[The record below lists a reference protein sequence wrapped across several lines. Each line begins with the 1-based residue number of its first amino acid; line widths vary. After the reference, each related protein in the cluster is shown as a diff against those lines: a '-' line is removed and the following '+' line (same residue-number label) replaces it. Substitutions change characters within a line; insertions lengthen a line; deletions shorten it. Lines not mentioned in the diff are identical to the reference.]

1 MRAQKKSV
9 KQELEEISLEL
20 HDPADWESV
29 LVEAIRYRSCLRVSF
44 NDQDIRMEARIANYS
59 LMRPRAGEETPRLR
73 LGVYWDS
80 DEPAHEEFMRSTWL
94 HSSQNLS
101 FRLHLPQR
109 VIAFKGEW
117 VELNKNKI
125 VFEVHAPLFQVR
137 NRRQPRLSVKFSV
150 AHPSDEPTE
159 SLWLQGD
166 AFDVSEQGMGLIL
179 KERAFRAF
187 PRLSSR
193 VDGLTFRMG
202 GRVFRVSG
210 VVRHASLI
218 QQNQFPQKRFRV
230 GIEFD
235 DLDLRDQEAL
245 KALLRRRDE

>member
-1 MRAQKKSV
+1 MRAQKKARPD
-9 KQELEEISLEL
+9 LEEISLEL
-20 HDPADWESV
+20 NDPAEWESV
-29 LVEAIRYRSCLRVSF
+29 LVEAIRYRSSLRVAF
-44 NDQDIRMEARIANYS
+44 NDHDIRMEARIANYS
-59 LMRPRAGEETPRLR
+59 LMRPRSGEEAPRLR
-73 LGVYWDS
+73 LGVYW
-80 DEPAHEEFMRSTWL
+80 EANNPAHEEFMRSTWL

-125 VFEVHAPLFQVR
+125 TFEIQAPLFQVR
-137 NRRQPRLSVKFSV
+137 NRSRPRVPVKFSV
-150 AHPSDEPTE
+150 AHPSDESSE

-187 PRLSSR
+187 PRLSNR

-210 VVRHASLI
+210 IVRHASLI

-235 DLDLRDQEAL
+235 DLTLQDQDAL
-245 KALLRRRDE
+245 KALLRIKGE